1 MMTMLT
7 TKMKM
12 TAKWTTKTMMTAM
25 TIRSN
30 DRLSSLLAN
39 YVSRRLFP
47 RTSFV
52 SILLLRRHFYLLA
65 RQLGGRPENCSH
77 RDSNVSSDLSLPVF
91 LPYSP
96 NSHHFYSPSL
106 PSWSPIPALSQSNQE
121 NKWRQPCT
129 SSLYSVSQQRKK
141 KEDGA
146 GNLIRSEA
154 TLPPG
159 NSKST

>member
-65 RQLGGRPENCSH
+65 RQLDGRPENCSH
-77 RDSNVSSDLSLPVF
+77 RDSNVSSDLSLPVS

-96 NSHHFYSPSL
+96 NSHHFYSP
-106 PSWSPIPALSQSNQE
+106 PSHPSVKAIRRTNGDNLAL
-121 NKWRQPCT
+121 
-129 SSLYSVSQQRKK
+129 LHF
-141 KEDGA
+141 
-146 GNLIRSEA
+146 
-154 TLPPG
+154 TLSASRERRRRRRELG
-159 NSKST
+159 I

>member
-1 MMTMLT
+1 MTMLT

-77 RDSNVSSDLSLPVF
+77 RDSNVSSDLSLPVS

-96 NSHHFYSPSL
+96 NSHHFYSP
-106 PSWSPIPALSQSNQE
+106 PSHP
-121 NKWRQPCT
+121 
-129 SSLYSVSQQRKK
+129 
-141 KEDGA
+141 G
-146 GNLIRSEA
+146 
-154 TLPPG
+154 LPPSPQ
-159 NSKST
+159 SKQSGEQMATTLHFCTLLCQPAGKEEEGGGGSWEFN

>member
-77 RDSNVSSDLSLPVF
+77 RDSNVSSDLSQPPILTKFPPLLF
-91 LPYSP
+91 
-96 NSHHFYSPSL
+96 SL
-106 PSWSPIPALSQSNQE
+106 PPILDSLPALSQSNKE

-129 SSLYSVSQQRKK
+129 SVLYSVSQQRKK
-141 KEDGA
+141 KEKEGV
-146 GNLIRSEA
+146 GNLIRTEA
-154 TLPPG
+154 TPLPQSNPV
-159 NSKST
+159 NWT

>member
-96 NSHHFYSPSL
+96 NSHHFYSPILDSL
-106 PSWSPIPALSQSNQE
+106 PSRTPSHP
-121 NKWRQPCT
+121 
-129 SSLYSVSQQRKK
+129 
-141 KEDGA
+141 G
-146 GNLIRSEA
+146 
-154 TLPPG
+154 LPPSPL
-159 NSKST
+159 SKQSGEQMATALHFFTLLCQPAEKEEGGGSWESD

>member
-12 TAKWTTKTMMTAM
+12 TSKWTTKTMMTAM

-96 NSHHFYSPSL
+96 NSHHFYSL
-106 PSWSPIPALSQSNQE
+106 PSHP
-121 NKWRQPCT
+121 
-129 SSLYSVSQQRKK
+129 
-141 KEDGA
+141 G
-146 GNLIRSEA
+146 
-154 TLPPG
+154 LPPSPQ
-159 NSKST
+159 SKQSGEQMATTLHFSTSLCQPAEKEEGGWSWEFN

>member
-7 TKMKM
+7 PKMKM

-77 RDSNVSSDLSLPVF
+77 RDSNVSSDLSLPVS

-96 NSHHFYSPSL
+96 NSHHFYSPILDSL
-106 PSWSPIPALSQSNQE
+106 PALSQSNQE

-129 SSLYSVSQQRKK
+129 SLLYSVSQQRKK
-141 KEDGA
+141 KEEEGA

>member
-106 PSWSPIPALSQSNQE
+106 PSWTPSQPSVKAIRRTNGDNLAL
-121 NKWRQPCT
+121 
-129 SSLYSVSQQRKK
+129 LHF
-141 KEDGA
+141 
-146 GNLIRSEA
+146 
-154 TLPPG
+154 TLSASRERRRRREPG
-159 NSKST
+159 I